1 MGTLVALVAFVWQD
15 SLILGVVVGLAMLV
29 NMFTAATLGTLV
41 PIFFKKIGIDPAV
54 ASAPFI
60 TTTIDIV
67 GLVIYAILAV
77 LLLGVV

>member
-1 MGTLVALVAFVWQD
+1 
-15 SLILGVVVGLAMLV
+15 MLV